1 MKVTKDARNLSR
13 RLLRSSFSDGRLN
26 ESKVRTLVQ
35 SVLTEKPRHYVAA
48 LEAYQ
53 HLLRLEQAK
62 RHATI
67 ESAAELDAS
76 TQASI
81 LSGLRHKYG
90 ADIEADF
97 RVNRGLIG
105 GLRIQLGSN
114 VWDGSVQNRL
124 DRLSATL

>member
-13 RLLRSSFSDGRLN
+13 RLLRLSLTDGRLD
-26 ESKVRTLVQ
+26 EAKARSLVQ
-35 SVLTEKPRHYVAA
+35 TVLTEKPRHYLGA
-48 LEAYQ
+48 LEAFS

-67 ESAAELDAS
+67 ESATELDAP

-81 LSGLRHKYG
+81 LASLRAKYG
-90 ADIEADF
+90 ADINAEFQVD
-97 RVNRGLIG
+97 RDLIG

-114 VWDGSVQNRL
+114 VWDGSVQS
-124 DRLSATL
+124 RLSRLAANL